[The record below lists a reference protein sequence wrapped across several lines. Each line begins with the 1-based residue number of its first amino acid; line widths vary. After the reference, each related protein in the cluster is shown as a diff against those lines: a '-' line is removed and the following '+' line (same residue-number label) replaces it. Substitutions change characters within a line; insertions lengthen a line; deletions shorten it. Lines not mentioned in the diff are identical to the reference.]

1 MKVEED
7 QDGGVKVSN
16 LRNCLRKYY
25 FTIVY
30 TEVNLIG
37 VPSQHTYAA

>member
-16 LRNCLRKYY
+16 CEIASEN
-25 FTIVY
+25 IY

>member
-16 LRNCLRKYY
+16 LRNTSPLAGIWAFLKKKL
-25 FTIVY
+25 
-30 TEVNLIG
+30 NK
-37 VPSQHTYAA
+37 